1 MKAERGAGF
10 LPARADNERRLL
22 GPGAGSFGPL
32 PRRLL
37 IGTAAGVGTL
47 KLSAA
52 FCLY

>member
-1 MKAERGAGF
+1 MGLVSF
-10 LPARADNERRLL
+10 LPEQRKRRLL